1 MRLKFIIFVFVLTE
15 MGVLPLVSQDWPM
28 WGGTAQRNMISAMK
42 NLPESWDVENGK
54 NIKWKATIGSISY
67 GNPVVADGKIF
78 LGTNNANPRNPEI
91 TEDKGVLMCFRESDG
106 SFLWQA
112 VTDKLESGWENDWP
126 EVGICSSPA
135 VEGKKL
141 YYVSNRGELIC
152 LDTEGFMDG
161 KNDGPFQNETYK
173 GQSDADIIWKLDMI
187 KELGVF
193 QLYMANS
200 SPIIWEDLVFLGTS
214 NGRDSTDEKVPA
226 PKAPSFL
233 AVNKDTGKVVWQNN
247 SPGDGILHGQW
258 SSPSLGQVDG
268 VQQAFFAGGDG
279 WIYGFNARTG
289 EELWK
294 FDLNPQDA
302 AWPRTR
308 NYGVSTPVFSGGKVF
323 MSVGQ
328 DPDSGQGIGHT
339 YCIDPTQ
346 RGDITESGKVWQYD
360 KISRSISTAAVADG
374 LVYISDYKGYL
385 HCLDASTGS
394 SYWTYDM
401 LAPVWGSPLA
411 ADGKVYVGDQDGDI
425 AVLKTGTEMQK
436 ISEIDMGSSVF
447 GTPVPANGVLY
458 IMTSSE
464 LYAISGS
471 AGDPEK

>member
-374 LVYISDYKGYL
+374 LVYISDQRIFALSGCQHGKFL
-385 HCLDASTGS
+385 LD
-394 SYWTYDM
+394 
-401 LAPVWGSPLA
+401 L
-411 ADGKVYVGDQDGDI
+411 
-425 AVLKTGTEMQK
+425 
-436 ISEIDMGSSVF
+436 
-447 GTPVPANGVLY
+447 
-458 IMTSSE
+458 
-464 LYAISGS
+464 
-471 AGDPEK
+471 